1 MRNGREVVDEEPARY
16 ALVSSANR
24 TRKPDRFSEEE
35 MALIRSICE
44 QEILGH
50 PGVTV
55 LSFDVT
61 PTEIRLTCDTSPELP
76 SEKVIRDMW
85 PEYYA
90 GRRCRRN
97 LDDPEVMLRVRKQ
110 ARSIASLMGMMAL
123 RITQALNRIDGA
135 EGSVW
140 SGRFRSILLA
150 SALYMESE
158 VAPLIQELATTDRLS
173 PETIARL
180 DWELAQLLRAHEGH
194 DDKLAEATEIARE
207 AGAILTDREAQL
219 SERTEDVARLSARHQ
234 SAASLGLT
242 RCQKAAISP
251 EVARPRRVRASRQ
264 AQSRKACRSGGGPR
278 WASGMTRSVKS

>member
-1 MRNGREVVDEEPARY
+1 MRQIAWYAYPIAGRAKGRAAAREKRDADGRSGPMRNGREVVDEEPARY

-35 MALIRSICE
+35 MALIRSVCE

-55 LSFDVT
+55 RSFDVT

-76 SEKVIRDMW
+76 SEKVIREMW

-97 LDDPEVMLRVRKQ
+97 LDDPEVMLRVRRQ
-110 ARSIASLMGMMAL
+110 ARSIASLMGMMAQ
-123 RITQALNRIDGA
+123 RITQALNRRDGS

-150 SALYMESE
+150 SG
-158 VAPLIQELATTDRLS
+158 PDLAVRQC
-173 PETIARL
+173 A
-180 DWELAQLLRAHEGH
+180 LRAEPLFPAYRRRQEDWPEFALEFVTHVLNSFTRMLVRGH
-194 DDKLAEATEIARE
+194 PFPA
-207 AGAILTDREAQL
+207 
-219 SERTEDVARLSARHQ
+219 
-234 SAASLGLT
+234 
-242 RCQKAAISP
+242 
-251 EVARPRRVRASRQ
+251 
-264 AQSRKACRSGGGPR
+264 
-278 WASGMTRSVKS
+278 

>member
-35 MALIRSICE
+35 MALIRSIGN

-76 SEKVIRDMW
+76 SERVIRDMW
-85 PEYYA
+85 SEYYA

-150 SALYMESE
+150 SG
-158 VAPLIQELATTDRLS
+158 PGLAS
-173 PETIARL
+173 PRRE
-180 DWELAQLLRAHEGH
+180 LRAEPLFPAYRRRQEDWPEFALEFVTCVLESCTRMLVRGH
-194 DDKLAEATEIARE
+194 PFP
-207 AGAILTDREAQL
+207 
-219 SERTEDVARLSARHQ
+219 VA
-234 SAASLGLT
+234 
-242 RCQKAAISP
+242 
-251 EVARPRRVRASRQ
+251 
-264 AQSRKACRSGGGPR
+264 
-278 WASGMTRSVKS
+278 